1 MATSKFIPQIWSARI
16 LEHLDKALVYGDLF
30 NRDYEGD
37 ISNVGDTVHIGM
49 VTAPTIKSYTKGQA
63 IAAPDA
69 VTAEDQSM
77 VIDQADYFNIG
88 IDDVDKV
95 QSAVDLLDGATSE
108 AGKGFAQKTDRYLG
122 GLLASKGKAI
132 NEKTAIVTVTKDNAY
147 QTLLQMKT
155 ALDKADCPQ
164 DGRIVVV
171 PPEFEQF
178 MLLDSRFVQV
188 GTDASN
194 ERLEAGTVYKAA
206 GFVVKVSN
214 NCPTGADGGSGKSDA
229 YTDIVATTPV
239 AATFAEQILKTEA
252 FRPADHFMDA
262 VKGLHVYGAAVTRPE
277 VVSVA
282 HVAF

>member
-77 VIDQADYFNIG
+77 VIDQADYFNVG

-108 AGKGFAQKTDRYLG
+108 AGKGFAQKTDKYLG

-178 MLLDSRFVQV
+178 MMLDPRFVQV

-194 ERLEAGTVYKAA
+194 ERLESGTVYKAA

-252 FRPADHFMDA
+252 FRPDDHFMDA